1 MVARAALDREHADS
15 RERVCRQR
23 ERSVSDKKSLHE
35 QVTEF
40 HRKYSHPVR
49 ETPGP
54 ISDERMRFRARLIAE
69 EFFEVLEAIFTDEV
83 ACDGHAGH
91 DLSSGA
97 CPSCGN
103 KFHTLGLH
111 TLEEGIRELIAKST
125 LKVNYPELFDG
136 LGDLEYVTT
145 GTRVECGIDGEPI
158 AAEIHRS
165 NMQKVPNGT
174 SEPGKPPGWKPPDI
188 EGEMKKQGWK

>member
-1 MVARAALDREHADS
+1 M
-15 RERVCRQR
+15 
-23 ERSVSDKKSLHE
+23 
-35 QVTEF
+35 
-40 HRKYSHPVR
+40 
-49 ETPGP
+49 
-54 ISDERMRFRARLIAE
+54 
-69 EFFEVLEAIFTDEV
+69 
-83 ACDGHAGH
+83 
-91 DLSSGA
+91 
-97 CPSCGN
+97 
-103 KFHTLGLH
+103 
-111 TLEEGIRELIAKST
+111 
-125 LKVNYPELFDG
+125 NYPELFDG

>member
-15 RERVCRQR
+15 RELVCRQR

-69 EFFEVLEAIFTDEV
+69 EFFEVLEA